1 MEFLKALF
9 HFLTGHY
16 FDSVSRNQKDF
27 ISELPI
33 EISHAILR
41 MLDPETLLSVPQVS
55 RKWHEVCSS
64 DSYLREKARDYLAL
78 LAQARAEAEWEDV
91 VDDDEEEEELS
102 EFEFEFQER
111 WSEDDLLLLDNGNV
125 GNIEYQVCP
134 GCPVCARQNVRVSII
149 ATYRVFVRGLRI
161 SNSLQLPRLF

>member
-9 HFLTGHY
+9 HFFTGHY
-16 FDSVSRNQKDF
+16 FDSVSRNKMDL

-33 EISHAILR
+33 EISHTILR

-64 DSYLREKARDYLAL
+64 DSYLKEKARNYLAL
-78 LAQARAEAEWEDV
+78 LAQAREEAEWEDV
-91 VDDDEEEEELS
+91 DDYDEEEDELS

-111 WSEDDLLLLDNGNV
+111 WSEEDLLLLNN
-125 GNIEYQVCP
+125 GNIENPGYQVCP
-134 GCPVCARQNVRVSII
+134 GCPVCARENVRVSIV

-161 SNSLQLPRLF
+161 PNSLLPRLF